1 MNVMNVQRPEGTKV
15 TKAMIFAAGMGT
27 RLKPF
32 TDHHPKALAMVNG
45 KTLLQRNIEYLAG
58 YGITNIIVNAHHFAE
73 QISDFI
79 THNRFPGLRVSLSYE
94 KTQPLETGGG
104 LKFASWFFEDERE
117 PFIVMNA
124 DILTNLNIHNIVTD
138 HYRNQ
143 PLVTIAVTDRKSSRS
158 FLFNDQNILTG
169 WRNNNTGEEKIAR
182 TDEKIQIPASFSG
195 LHVIEPGMLQLM
207 EQRGKFSII
216 DTYLQL
222 AKSYRIMGYWHND
235 DTVIDVGKP
244 ESIAEAEKFFV

>member
-1 MNVMNVQRPEGTKV
+1 MNEINVQRPEGTNV
-15 TKAMIFAAGMGT
+15 TKAMIFAAGLGT

-32 TDHHPKALAMVNG
+32 TDHHPKALAVVNG

-94 KTQPLETGGG
+94 KNQPLETGGG
-104 LKFASWFFEDERE
+104 LKHASWFFQDERD

-124 DILTNLNIHNIVTD
+124 DILTNLNIHNIVAD
-138 HYRNQ
+138 HYEHQ
-143 PLVTIAVTDRKSSRS
+143 PLVTLAVTNRKSSRS
-158 FLFNDQNILTG
+158 FLFNEENILSG
-169 WRNNNTGEEKIAR
+169 WRNNTTGEEKIAR
-182 TDEKIQIPASFSG
+182 VDQPILIPASFSCV
-195 LHVIEPGMLQLM
+195 HVIEPGMLHLM

-222 AKSYRIMGYWHND
+222 AKNYNIRGFWHND
-235 DTVIDVGKP
+235 DTVVDVGKP
-244 ESIAEAEKFFV
+244 ESIAEAEHFFD

>member
-1 MNVMNVQRPEGTKV
+1 MNEMKGQRPEGTNV
-15 TKAMIFAAGMGT
+15 TKAMIFAAGLGT

-32 TDHHPKALAMVNG
+32 TDHHPKALAVVNG
-45 KTLLQRNIEYLAG
+45 KTLLQRNIEYLAS

-79 THNRFPGLRVSLSYE
+79 SHNKFPGLRVSLSYE

-104 LKFASWFFEDERE
+104 LKHAAWFFEDERE

-124 DILTNLNIHNIVTD
+124 DILTNLNIHHIVSD
-138 HYRNQ
+138 HYSNQ
-143 PLVTIAVTDRKSSRS
+143 PLVTLAVTNRKSSRS
-158 FLFNDQNILTG
+158 FLFNENNILTG

-182 TDEKIQIPASFSG
+182 PSEETFIAASFSG
-195 LHVIEPGMLQLM
+195 LHVIEPGMLPLM
-207 EQRGKFSII
+207 EQRGKYYII

-222 AKSYRIMGYWHND
+222 AKTHNIRGFWHND

-244 ESIAEAEKFFV
+244 ESIAEAEKFFT